1 MAYELRSARFLA
13 AEVLRQAVEEGDC
26 VVDATMGNGHDTLM
40 LCQLVG
46 ETGKVIAFDI
56 QADAVA
62 RTARLLEENGLSGRA
77 RLLCRGHE
85 HLLEEVPGEIAAMV
99 MNLGWLPGGSHRV
112 TTLWETTRQ
121 AVEAGL
127 KCLKPGGVLVIC
139 AYPGH
144 EEGNREREELMAL
157 LSGLSNRSFNV
168 LLQRFL
174 NASANAPVCYVVQ
187 KNAHA
192 GRKA

>member
-1 MAYELRSARFLA
+1 MAYELRSARYLA
-13 AEVLRQAVEEGDC
+13 AQILQEAVEEGDC

-40 LCQLVG
+40 LCRLVG
-46 ETGKVIAFDI
+46 ETGRVIAFDI
-56 QADAVA
+56 QEEAVA
-62 RTARLLEENGLSGRA
+62 RTAQLLEENGLAGRA

-99 MNLGWLPGGSHRV
+99 MNLGWLPGGNHQV

-127 KCLKPGGVLVIC
+127 KCLRPGGVLVVC

-144 EEGNREREELMAL
+144 EEGNREREQLTTL
-157 LSGLSNRSFNV
+157 LSGLSNRTYNV
-168 LLQRFL
+168 LQQRFL
-174 NASANAPVCYVVQ
+174 NASPNAPVCYVVQ
-187 KNAHA
+187 KNAPA
-192 GRKA
+192 GRQP